1 MDTEIED
8 GEETGFA
15 EEIPDDTVDDDEPAE
30 RSISP
35 RQEKLVAALLTQP
48 DIQSAAKTAGVG
60 STTAHR
66 WLKQPAFQEA
76 LTHQR
81 DELMRESLSSVKIH
95 AGRAVRE
102 LSRLLDNPD
111 ARLRRMVCND
121 ILQHVVRVHEMLDID
136 VRLLALE
143 KEMAREKKARR
154 WN

>member
-1 MDTEIED
+1 MDKELVD
-8 GEETGFA
+8 GEEEHFVD
-15 EEIPDDTVDDDEPAE
+15 EVPPDSVDDDDTSQG
-30 RSISP
+30 SITP

-48 DIQSAAKTAGVG
+48 DIQSAAKAAGVG

-81 DELMRESLSSVKIH
+81 DEFMRESLSSVKNH

-102 LSRLLDNPD
+102 LSKLLDNPD

-143 KEMAREKKARR
+143 KAAEEEKRAKR
-154 WN
+154 WR